1 MTVSTLFLGA
11 ALSLMPLVGAGLLA
25 TLVLLERREELNPVP
40 AAPARKRRARGRR
53 R

>member
-11 ALSLMPLVGAGLLA
+11 ALSLIPLVSAVLLV
-25 TLVLLERREELNPVP
+25 TLVLLEQRKELNPVP
-40 AAPARKRRARGRR
+40 AAPARKRRPRGRR